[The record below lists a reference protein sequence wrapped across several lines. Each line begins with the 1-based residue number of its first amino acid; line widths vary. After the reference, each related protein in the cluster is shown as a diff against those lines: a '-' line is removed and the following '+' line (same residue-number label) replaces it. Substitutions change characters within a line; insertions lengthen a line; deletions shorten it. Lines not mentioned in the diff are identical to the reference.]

1 MSGQFEIETEMT
13 IHALDKRFRL
23 VEIPIDYRDRPEGSE
38 SKLNTFSDGM
48 KVLRTIVTLFKEY
61 RPMRFFGWMAVL
73 LAVVGIVMVI
83 PVLVD
88 YFQTGLVMRFP
99 TLFVSLFL
107 LLAALLS
114 LFTGLCLDVMV
125 EKDRKQ
131 YEMRVIA
138 FGERR

>member
-1 MSGQFEIETEMT
+1 LAVVFGVLLVDEVGQQLVGLVARQVEEV
-13 IHALDKRFRL
+13 LDDAAR
-23 VEIPIDYRDRPEGSE
+23 E
-38 SKLNTFSDGM
+38 
-48 KVLRTIVTLFKEY
+48 RT
-61 RPMRFFGWMAVL
+61 VL